1 MASKPATNP
10 ANAPSPAGDQNSDG
24 EADRITTIEDLAA
37 RQQQTDSKVDG
48 LISRIDQVL
57 AGGQHAEG
65 QAHAA
70 AQDRVEHKLSDPGHL
85 DEIKAAIR
93 DVRAE
98 EADAAARSAHDAEHE
113 RLRQGAQAAEQAPR
127 EAMVRGKQRLQRIL
141 FGGDQ

>member
-1 MASKPATNP
+1 MASKPGTENP
-10 ANAPSPAGDQNSDG
+10 NPPSPAGDQADG

-37 RQQQTDSKVDG
+37 RQDRTDSKVDG
-48 LISRIDQVL
+48 LTSRIDQVL
-57 AGGQHAEG
+57 AGGKHAEG

-93 DVRAE
+93 DVNAE
-98 EADAAARSAHDAEHE
+98 AADAEARSAHDAEHE
-113 RLRQGAQAAEQAPR
+113 RLRQGTQAAEQAPR
-127 EAMVRGKQRLQRIL
+127 EAVVRGKQRLQRWI